1 MRSQE
6 RNAHLPQ
13 ALTWELHVEVNWD
26 YVLVL
31 FLQNPVGLV
40 VLTVG

>member
-13 ALTWELHVEVNWD
+13 ALTRELHVEVKWD

-31 FLQNPVGLV
+31 FLQKTVGLV